1 MVNFFNQPSDDEPLP
16 KVPPF
21 QFLVSSGYDRNGA
34 CVLVRW
40 LRRLGKRGTGMYSVL
55 EEVLEEVDGVE
66 SVRMGRYTAV
76 LLVADHVATA
86 EEVAD
91 GVREA
96 LIDGELK
103 VAVRF
108 QFPDEFLDVTVV
120 NGAFRV

>member
-1 MVNFFNQPSDDEPLP
+1 MSELP

-21 QFLVSSGYDRNGA
+21 QFLVSVEAGYVR
-34 CVLVRW
+34 VRW

-55 EEVLEEVDGVE
+55 EGVLEEVDGVE
-66 SVRMGRYTAV
+66 KVYMSRYSAE
-76 LLVADHVATA
+76 LEVADHVATPEAVA
-86 EEVAD
+86 E

-108 QFPDEFLDVTVV
+108 QFPDEFMDVTVV
-120 NGAFRV
+120 SGVLRV